1 MSSETV
7 RHPGVV
13 IRVDQKL
20 VQVKILQVSACA
32 HCLAKGACSVADM
45 EEKVVDVENYEGEPL
60 LPGTMVTL
68 TMKRSSG
75 NRAILYGY
83 FIPFLVLLT
92 VLIAG
97 SFFTSH
103 EGLLGLLA
111 LGSLVP
117 YYLVLYLKRDKL
129 KKGFAISIEG

>member
-1 MSSETV
+1 M
-7 RHPGVV
+7 
-13 IRVDQKL
+13 
-20 VQVKILQVSACA
+20 
-32 HCLAKGACSVADM
+32 AKGSCSVAEM
-45 EEKVVDVENYEGEPL
+45 EEKIVEVEHYQGSPL
-60 LPGTMVTL
+60 KPGHPVTL
-68 TMKRSSG
+68 AMKRSSG
-75 NRAILYGY
+75 NRAILFGY
-83 FIPFLVLLT
+83 FIPFLVVLT